1 METPTSQAMKKSAVI
16 FLHAGYWFL
25 YETLFTVFFFLSRT
39 ASLSAFESWDDWLA
53 LLATVTVAGAASFYA
68 FYLWLV
74 PRYLTTGR
82 IKAFLGSGL
91 AVSLAVAVL
100 STVLFSLV
108 ITVLFFALFQ
118 KLDFLLFTFQDQV
131 WLATWFTLVTV
142 VNGIL
147 GTIIRGF
154 ITWYADI
161 HEKQLLANSKLQAEL
176 ALLKAQINPHFLFNT
191 LNNIDILIEHDPHTA
206 SLYLNKLSDLLR
218 YVLYETQTEWIPLAK
233 ELEYI
238 HKYIDLQRI
247 RTANEDFVSLKA
259 DGPTNDIM
267 IPPMIL
273 VPYIENA
280 FKFATNKKSTG
291 AIRISISVTG
301 SQLRFQC
308 INNMDKQ
315 LPEHSGNHNGL
326 GNSLLK
332 QRLDLLYPGNYQLD
346 THTAENEYIVD
357 LSLPIQTHEL
367 SPDRR

>member
-1 METPTSQAMKKSAVI
+1 MKTPSSQAMKKPAI
-16 FLHAGYWFL
+16 ILLHAGYWFL
-25 YETLFTVFFFLSRT
+25 YEILFTVFFFLSRT

-91 AVSLAVAVL
+91 AVSFAVAVL

-108 ITVLFFALFQ
+108 ITVLLFALFQ
-118 KLDFLLFTFQDQV
+118 KLEFLLFTFQDQI

-154 ITWYADI
+154 IMWYADI
-161 HEKQLLANSKLQAEL
+161 HEKQLLVNSKLQAEL

-191 LNNIDILIEHDPHTA
+191 LNNIDVLIDHDPHIA

-218 YVLYETQTEWIPLAK
+218 YVLYETQTEWIPLTK
-233 ELEYI
+233 EVEYI

-247 RTANEDFVSLKA
+247 RTANEDFVSLKT
-259 DGPTNDIM
+259 DGLTNNIM

-280 FKFATNKKSTG
+280 FKFASNKKSIG
-291 AIRISISVTG
+291 AIRISIAVAS
-301 SQLRFQC
+301 SQLHFQC
-308 INNMDKQ
+308 INNIDQK
-315 LPEHSGNHNGL
+315 HSGHSINHNGL
-326 GNSLLK
+326 GNGLLER
-332 QRLDLLYPGNYQLD
+332 RLNLLYPNNYQLD
-346 THTAENEYIVD
+346 THTSENEYIVN
-357 LSLPIQTHEL
+357 LSLPVRIHEM
-367 SPDRR
+367 SADRR